1 MATVS
6 VRGRC
11 VARVQPD
18 ELTVGLT
25 VEALRPRASEA
36 FVEASRLAEQV
47 VALCVELGV
56 AAGRRATSHVSLA
69 EQGEHTE
76 SGWQHRGYLASS
88 RLTVRLDDAELASRL
103 VTAAAERFELRIDGP
118 VWRVA
123 HDNAGHA
130 EARRL
135 AAENARRRAEEYA
148 AVLGGRVGAIVSIAD
163 PETHPARRELEPM
176 VLRAAAAMPLESGEQ
191 ELVAE
196 VDVTFQLEQP

>member
-6 VRGRC
+6 VRGRG
-11 VARVQPD
+11 VARMQPH

-36 FVEASRLAEQV
+36 YIEASRLAQQL

-76 SGWQHRGYLASS
+76 SGWQPRGYLASS
-88 RLTVRLDDAELASRL
+88 RLALRLEDAELASRL
-103 VTAAAERFELRIDGP
+103 VTAAAERLEVRIDGP
-118 VWRVA
+118 VSRIA
-123 HDNAGHA
+123 HDNPGHA

-135 AAENARRRAEEYA
+135 APENARRRAEEYA
-148 AVLGGRVGAIVSIAD
+148 AVLGGRVGAIVSVAD
-163 PETHPARRELEPM
+163 PETRPARREFE
-176 VLRAAAAMPLESGEQ
+176 VLAARSAGMPLESGEQ

>member
-6 VRGRC
+6 VRGRG

-47 VALCVELGV
+47 VSLCVELGV

-76 SGWQHRGYLASS
+76 GGWQHRGYLASS
-88 RLTVRLDDAELASRL
+88 RLASSAS
-103 VTAAAERFELRIDGP
+103 TERFEVKIDGP

-123 HDNAGHA
+123 HDNHGHA

-163 PETHPARRELEPM
+163 PETHPRREFEAM
-176 VLRAAAAMPLESGEQ
+176 ALRAGVMPLESGEQ